1 MSDFTS
7 DAPDVETVPDPVAA
21 SEPVE
26 SAPEA
31 PAGDQP
37 ETRTGDAPGLDAP
50 APDAEP
56 AMVSADGTPIGH
68 DDQGTMVPADSTLDV
83 SRNADNVNV
92 DPGPPFYDE
101 KSATVEL
108 PTGTAYA
115 KPDGTLG
122 VIGIEDAP
130 AGRPLYGASIEA
142 LFGFASEVRK
152 ESTYH

>member
-1 MSDFTS
+1 MSDSTS

-26 SAPEA
+26 
-31 PAGDQP
+31 
-37 ETRTGDAPGLDAP
+37 PGLDAP

-56 AMVSADGTPIGH
+56 ATVSADGTPIGH

-130 AGRPLYGASIEA
+130 AGRPLYGANIDA

-152 ESTYH
+152 EGTYH

>member
-1 MSDFTS
+1 MSDSTS

-21 SEPVE
+21 SEAPTDPTPVE
-26 SAPEA
+26 SAPE
-31 PAGDQP
+31 
-37 ETRTGDAPGLDAP
+37 APGLDAP

-68 DDQGTMVPADSTLDV
+68 DEQGTMVPADSELDV

-92 DPGPPFYDE
+92 DPGPPHYDS
-101 KSATVEL
+101 KSETVDL

-130 AGRPLYGASIEA
+130 AGRPLYGANIDA

-152 ESTYH
+152 EGTYH